1 MSFYLPFKRI
11 SLVKNRVLYLAM
23 LFISPACLA
32 LSAGEHNKD
41 TRLTHVISDYRMSL
55 AALPLDYS
63 LLEKIQLPGVMLQ
76 RYNLNSQAWS
86 PQGVVS
92 PERWQNT
99 VDIYIPD
106 SARENNALVVINNGS
121 NNDGSGSP
129 VAPTNFSEEELTRIA
144 VATRT
149 VVISVSNVPNQ
160 VLSYQGVTPPLAEDD
175 SVAYSWRL
183 FIGDAQKYQ
192 NASLHIPMA
201 ASVSQAFRL
210 AKKELAQ
217 HNITKFIVAG
227 ASKRGWAAW
236 LTALS
241 DPDVDAVVP
250 FVMDMLDTKKS
261 LEHMYQSYGKN
272 WPVAFY
278 PYYKQGVDQQIG
290 TGEFESLMTLEDPLA
305 YLNTDMGDRL
315 KIDKYII
322 NASGDDF
329 YVPDNSHFYYDQ
341 LPGSK
346 SLRVV
351 PDSSH
356 NGILSVAE
364 QSLITFVNRF
374 QEKQKLPEI
383 TEKVQNTGDGKKEL
397 AVSFSEKPS
406 TVLQWTARNP
416 VARDFR
422 YACDVRY
429 NPVPVSL
436 SGGGDALSIPLT
448 TPDSGWQATYIEA
461 TFSDGYVATTQVYI
475 TPDEK
480 YPETAPPSAGAAC
493 QTLPGRGLTPTPAKQ

>member
-1 MSFYLPFKRI
+1 MKIRA
-11 SLVKNRVLYLAM
+11 LYMAM
-23 LFISPACLA
+23 LFISPTCLA
-32 LSAGEHNKD
+32 LSSPGEKYKTTD
-41 TRLTHVISDYRMSL
+41 LTHVISDYRISL

-63 LLEKIQLPGVMLQ
+63 LLEKKQLPGVMLQ
-76 RYNLNSQAWS
+76 RYNLNSQEWS

-92 PERWQNT
+92 PERWQNG

-121 NNDGSGSP
+121 NNNGSGSP

-160 VLSYQGVTPPLAEDD
+160 VLIYQGVTTPLAEDD
-175 SVAYSWRL
+175 SVAYSWKL
-183 FIGDAQKYQ
+183 FIDDTEKYQ

-210 AKKELAQ
+210 AKKELTQ
-217 HNITKFIVAG
+217 QNITKFIIAG

-250 FVMDMLDTKKS
+250 FVMDLLDTKKS
-261 LEHMYQSYGKN
+261 LEHMYRSYGKN

-290 TGEFESLMTLEDPLA
+290 TDEFASLMTLEDPLA
-305 YLNTDMGDRL
+305 YLNTDMGNRL

-329 YVPDNSHFYYDQ
+329 YVPDNSHFYYGR

-351 PDSSH
+351 PNSSH

-364 QSLITFVNRF
+364 PSLITFVNRF
-374 QEKQKLPEI
+374 QEKKKLPEI
-383 TEKVQNTGDGKKEL
+383 TEKVQNSGDGRKEL
-397 AVSFSEKPS
+397 AVSFSEKPTS
-406 TVLQWTARNP
+406 VLQWTARNP

-422 YACDVRY
+422 YACNVKY
-429 NPVPVSL
+429 SSAPVSPTD
-436 SGGGDALSIPLT
+436 GGDKLNVPLI
-448 TPDSGWQATYIEA
+448 TPNSGWQATYIEA

-493 QTLPGRGLTPTPAKQ
+493 QTLPGRGLNPSPVKQ

>member
-1 MSFYLPFKRI
+1 MKIRT
-11 SLVKNRVLYLAM
+11 LYMAM
-23 LFISPACLA
+23 LFISPAGLA
-32 LSAGEHNKD
+32 LSAGENNKNID
-41 TRLTHVISDYRMSL
+41 LTHVISDYRISL
-55 AALPLDYS
+55 TSLPLDYS
-63 LLEKIQLPGVMLQ
+63 LLEKKQRPGVMLQ
-76 RYNLNSQAWS
+76 RFNLNSQTWS

-92 PERWQNT
+92 PERWQNG

-106 SARENNALVVINNGS
+106 SAREKNALVVINNGS
-121 NNDGSGSP
+121 NNNGSGTP
-129 VAPTNFSEEELTRIA
+129 VAPTNFNEEELSRIA
-144 VATRT
+144 IATRT

-160 VLSYQGVTPPLAEDD
+160 VLSYQGVTTPLGEDN
-175 SVAYSWRL
+175 SVAYSWKL
-183 FIGDAQKYQ
+183 FIGDTHKYQ
-192 NASLHIPMA
+192 DASLHIPMA

-210 AKKELAQ
+210 AKKELTQ
-217 HNITKFIVAG
+217 QNINKFIVTG
-227 ASKRGWAAW
+227 AYKRGWAAW

-241 DPDVDAVVP
+241 DPDVGAVVP
-250 FVMDMLDTKKS
+250 FAMDLLNTQKS

-278 PYYKQGVDQQIG
+278 PYYNQGIDQQVG
-290 TGEFESLMTLEDPLA
+290 TDKFARLMRLEDPLT

-329 YVPDNSHFYYDQ
+329 YVPDNSHFYYGL

-351 PDSSH
+351 PNSTH

-383 TEKVQNTGDGKKEL
+383 TENVQSRGDGKKEL
-397 AVSFSEKPS
+397 VVNFSEKP
-406 TVLQWTARNP
+406 VAILQWTARNP
-416 VARDFR
+416 AARDFR
-422 YACDVRY
+422 YACDIKY
-429 NPVPVSL
+429 NSVPVSL
-436 SGGGDALSIPLT
+436 ATGDNTLSISLT

-461 TFSDGYVATTQVYI
+461 TFTDGYVATTQVYI

-480 YPETAPPSAGAAC
+480 YPETAPPSIDASC
-493 QTLPGRGLTPTPAKQ
+493 QTLPGRGLSPTPVKQ

>member
-1 MSFYLPFKRI
+1 MKIRT
-11 SLVKNRVLYLAM
+11 LYMAM
-23 LFISPACLA
+23 LFISPAGLA
-32 LSAGEHNKD
+32 LSAGENNKNID
-41 TRLTHVISDYRMSL
+41 LTHVISDYRISL
-55 AALPLDYS
+55 TSLPLDYS
-63 LLEKIQLPGVMLQ
+63 LLEKKQRPGVMLQ
-76 RYNLNSQAWS
+76 RFNLNSQTWS

-92 PERWQNT
+92 PEHWQNG

-106 SARENNALVVINNGS
+106 SAREKNALVVINNGS
-121 NNDGSGSP
+121 NNNGSGTP
-129 VAPTNFSEEELTRIA
+129 VAPTNFNEEELSRIA
-144 VATRT
+144 IATRT

-160 VLSYQGVTPPLAEDD
+160 VLSYQGVTTPLGEDN
-175 SVAYSWRL
+175 SVAYSWKL
-183 FIGDAQKYQ
+183 FIGDTHKYQ
-192 NASLHIPMA
+192 DASLHIPMA

-210 AKKELAQ
+210 AKKELTQ
-217 HNITKFIVAG
+217 QNINKFIVTG

-241 DPDVDAVVP
+241 DPDVGAVVP
-250 FVMDMLDTKKS
+250 FAMDLLNTQKS

-278 PYYKQGVDQQIG
+278 PYYNQGIDQQIG
-290 TGEFESLMTLEDPLA
+290 TDKFARLMRLEDPLT

-329 YVPDNSHFYYDQ
+329 YVPDNSHFYYGL

-351 PDSSH
+351 PNSTH

-383 TEKVQNTGDGKKEL
+383 TENVQSRGDGKKEL
-397 AVSFSEKPS
+397 VVNFSEKP
-406 TVLQWTARNP
+406 VAILQWTARNP
-416 VARDFR
+416 AARDFR
-422 YACDVRY
+422 YACDIKY
-429 NPVPVSL
+429 NSVPVSL
-436 SGGGDALSIPLT
+436 ATGDNTLSISLT

-461 TFSDGYVATTQVYI
+461 TFTDGYVATTQVYI

-480 YPETAPPSAGAAC
+480 YPETAPPSIDASC
-493 QTLPGRGLTPTPAKQ
+493 QTLPGRGLSPTPVKQ

>member
-1 MSFYLPFKRI
+1 MKIRT
-11 SLVKNRVLYLAM
+11 LYMAM
-23 LFISPACLA
+23 LFISPAGLA
-32 LSAGEHNKD
+32 LSAGENNKNID
-41 TRLTHVISDYRMSL
+41 LTHVISDYRISL
-55 AALPLDYS
+55 TSLPLDYS
-63 LLEKIQLPGVMLQ
+63 LLEKKQRPGVMLQ
-76 RYNLNSQAWS
+76 RFNLNSQTWS

-92 PERWQNT
+92 PERWQNG

-106 SARENNALVVINNGS
+106 SAREKNALVVINNGS
-121 NNDGSGSP
+121 NNNGSGTP
-129 VAPTNFSEEELTRIA
+129 VAPTNFNEEELSRIA
-144 VATRT
+144 IATRT

-160 VLSYQGVTPPLAEDD
+160 VLSYQGVTTPLGEDN
-175 SVAYSWRL
+175 SVAYSWKL
-183 FIGDAQKYQ
+183 FIGDTHKYQ
-192 NASLHIPMA
+192 DASLHIPMA

-210 AKKELAQ
+210 AKKELTQ
-217 HNITKFIVAG
+217 QNINKFIVTG

-241 DPDVDAVVP
+241 DLDVGAVVP
-250 FVMDMLDTKKS
+250 FAMDLLNTQKS

-278 PYYKQGVDQQIG
+278 PYYNQGIDQQVG
-290 TGEFESLMTLEDPLA
+290 TDKFARLMRLEDPLT

-329 YVPDNSHFYYDQ
+329 YVPDNSHFYYGL

-351 PDSSH
+351 PNSTH

-383 TEKVQNTGDGKKEL
+383 TENVQSRGDGKKEL
-397 AVSFSEKPS
+397 VVNFSEKP
-406 TVLQWTARNP
+406 VAILQWTARNP
-416 VARDFR
+416 AARDFR
-422 YACDVRY
+422 YACDIKY
-429 NPVPVSL
+429 NSVPVSL
-436 SGGGDALSIPLT
+436 ATGDNTLSISLT

-461 TFSDGYVATTQVYI
+461 TFTDGYVATTQVYI

-480 YPETAPPSAGAAC
+480 YPETAPPSIDASC
-493 QTLPGRGLTPTPAKQ
+493 QTLPGRGLSPTPVKQ

>member
-1 MSFYLPFKRI
+1 MKIRT
-11 SLVKNRVLYLAM
+11 LYMAM
-23 LFISPACLA
+23 LLISPAGLA
-32 LSAGEHNKD
+32 LSAGENNKNID
-41 TRLTHVISDYRMSL
+41 LTHVISDYRISL
-55 AALPLDYS
+55 TSLPLDYS
-63 LLEKIQLPGVMLQ
+63 LLEKKQRPGVMLQ
-76 RYNLNSQAWS
+76 RFNLNSQTWS

-92 PERWQNT
+92 PERWQNG

-106 SARENNALVVINNGS
+106 SAREKNALVVINNGS
-121 NNDGSGSP
+121 NNNGSGTP
-129 VAPTNFSEEELTRIA
+129 VAPTNFNEEELSRIA
-144 VATRT
+144 IATRT

-160 VLSYQGVTPPLAEDD
+160 VLSYQGVTTPLGEDN
-175 SVAYSWRL
+175 SVAYSWKL
-183 FIGDAQKYQ
+183 FIGDTHKYQ
-192 NASLHIPMA
+192 DASLHIPMA

-210 AKKELAQ
+210 AKKELTQ
-217 HNITKFIVAG
+217 QNINKFIVTG

-241 DPDVDAVVP
+241 DPDVGAVVP
-250 FVMDMLDTKKS
+250 FAMDLLNTQKS

-278 PYYKQGVDQQIG
+278 PYYNQGIDQQVG
-290 TGEFESLMTLEDPLA
+290 TDKFARLMRLEDPLT

-329 YVPDNSHFYYDQ
+329 YVPDNSHFYYGL

-351 PDSSH
+351 PNSTH

-383 TEKVQNTGDGKKEL
+383 TENVQSRGDGKKEL
-397 AVSFSEKPS
+397 VVNFSEKP
-406 TVLQWTARNP
+406 VAILQWTARNP
-416 VARDFR
+416 AARDFR
-422 YACDVRY
+422 YACDIKY
-429 NPVPVSL
+429 NSVPVSL
-436 SGGGDALSIPLT
+436 ATGDNTLSISLT

-461 TFSDGYVATTQVYI
+461 TFTDGYVATTQVYI

-480 YPETAPPSAGAAC
+480 YPETAPPSIDASC
-493 QTLPGRGLTPTPAKQ
+493 QTLPGRGLSPTPVKQ

>member
-1 MSFYLPFKRI
+1 MKIRT
-11 SLVKNRVLYLAM
+11 LYMAM
-23 LFISPACLA
+23 LFISPAGLA
-32 LSAGEHNKD
+32 LSAGENNKNID
-41 TRLTHVISDYRMSL
+41 LTHVISDYRISL
-55 AALPLDYS
+55 TSLPLDYS
-63 LLEKIQLPGVMLQ
+63 LLEKKQRPGVMLQ
-76 RYNLNSQAWS
+76 RFNLNSQTWS

-92 PERWQNT
+92 PERWQNG

-106 SARENNALVVINNGS
+106 SAREKNALVVINNGS
-121 NNDGSGSP
+121 NNNGSGTP
-129 VAPTNFSEEELTRIA
+129 VAPTNFNEEELSRIA
-144 VATRT
+144 IATRT

-160 VLSYQGVTPPLAEDD
+160 VLSYQGVTTPLGEDN
-175 SVAYSWRL
+175 SVAYSWKL
-183 FIGDAQKYQ
+183 FIGDTHKYQ
-192 NASLHIPMA
+192 DASLHIPMA

-210 AKKELAQ
+210 AKKELTQ
-217 HNITKFIVAG
+217 QNINKFIVTG

-241 DPDVDAVVP
+241 DPDVGAVVP
-250 FVMDMLDTKKS
+250 FAMDLLNTQKS

-278 PYYKQGVDQQIG
+278 PYYNQGIDQQVG
-290 TGEFESLMTLEDPLA
+290 TDKFARLMRLEDPLT

-329 YVPDNSHFYYDQ
+329 YVPDNSHFYYGL

-351 PDSSH
+351 PNSTH

-383 TEKVQNTGDGKKEL
+383 TENVQSRGDGKKEL
-397 AVSFSEKPS
+397 VVNFSEKP
-406 TVLQWTARNP
+406 VAILQWTARNP
-416 VARDFR
+416 AARDFR
-422 YACDVRY
+422 YACDIKY
-429 NPVPVSL
+429 NSVPVSL
-436 SGGGDALSIPLT
+436 ATGDNTHSISLT

-461 TFSDGYVATTQVYI
+461 TFTDGYVATTQVYI

-480 YPETAPPSAGAAC
+480 YPETAPPSIDASC
-493 QTLPGRGLTPTPAKQ
+493 QTLPGRGLSPTPVKQ

>member
-1 MSFYLPFKRI
+1 MKIRT
-11 SLVKNRVLYLAM
+11 LYMAM
-23 LFISPACLA
+23 LFISPAGLA
-32 LSAGEHNKD
+32 LSAGENNKNID
-41 TRLTHVISDYRMSL
+41 LTHVISDYRISL
-55 AALPLDYS
+55 TSLPLDYS
-63 LLEKIQLPGVMLQ
+63 LLEKKQRPGVMLQ
-76 RYNLNSQAWS
+76 RFNLNSQTWS

-92 PERWQNT
+92 PERWQNG

-106 SARENNALVVINNGS
+106 SAREKNALVVINNGS
-121 NNDGSGSP
+121 NNNGSGTP
-129 VAPTNFSEEELTRIA
+129 VAPTNFNEEELSRIA
-144 VATRT
+144 IATRT

-160 VLSYQGVTPPLAEDD
+160 VLSYQGVTTPLGEDN
-175 SVAYSWRL
+175 SVAYSWKL
-183 FIGDAQKYQ
+183 FIGDTHKYQ
-192 NASLHIPMA
+192 DASLHIPMA

-210 AKKELAQ
+210 AKKELTQ
-217 HNITKFIVAG
+217 QNINKFIVTG

-241 DPDVDAVVP
+241 DPDVGAVVP
-250 FVMDMLDTKKS
+250 FAMDLLNTQKS

-278 PYYKQGVDQQIG
+278 PYYNQGIDQQVG
-290 TGEFESLMTLEDPLA
+290 TDKFARLMRLEDPLT

-329 YVPDNSHFYYDQ
+329 YVPDNSHFYYGL

-351 PDSSH
+351 PNSTH

-383 TEKVQNTGDGKKEL
+383 TENVQSRGDGKKEL
-397 AVSFSEKPS
+397 VVNFS
-406 TVLQWTARNP
+406 
-416 VARDFR
+416 
-422 YACDVRY
+422 
-429 NPVPVSL
+429 
-436 SGGGDALSIPLT
+436 
-448 TPDSGWQATYIEA
+448 
-461 TFSDGYVATTQVYI
+461 
-475 TPDEK
+475 
-480 YPETAPPSAGAAC
+480 
-493 QTLPGRGLTPTPAKQ
+493 

>member
-1 MSFYLPFKRI
+1 MKIRT
-11 SLVKNRVLYLAM
+11 LYMAM
-23 LFISPACLA
+23 LFISPAGLA
-32 LSAGEHNKD
+32 LSAGENNKNID
-41 TRLTHVISDYRMSL
+41 LTHVISDYRISL
-55 AALPLDYS
+55 TSLPLDYS
-63 LLEKIQLPGVMLQ
+63 LLEKKQRPGVMLQ
-76 RYNLNSQAWS
+76 RFNLNSQTWS

-92 PERWQNT
+92 PERWQNG

-106 SARENNALVVINNGS
+106 SAREQNALVVINNGS
-121 NNDGSGSP
+121 NNNGSGTP
-129 VAPTNFSEEELTRIA
+129 VAPTNFNEEELSRIA
-144 VATRT
+144 IATRT

-160 VLSYQGVTPPLAEDD
+160 VLSYQGVTTPLGEDN
-175 SVAYSWRL
+175 SVAYSWKL
-183 FIGDAQKYQ
+183 FIGDTHKYQ
-192 NASLHIPMA
+192 DASLHIPMA

-210 AKKELAQ
+210 AKKELTQ
-217 HNITKFIVAG
+217 QNINKFIVTG

-241 DPDVDAVVP
+241 DPDVGAVVP
-250 FVMDMLDTKKS
+250 FAMDLLNTQKS

-278 PYYKQGVDQQIG
+278 PYYNQGIDQQIG
-290 TGEFESLMTLEDPLA
+290 TDKFARLMRLEDPLT

-329 YVPDNSHFYYDQ
+329 YVPDNSHFYYGL

-351 PDSSH
+351 PNSTH

-383 TEKVQNTGDGKKEL
+383 TENVQSRGDGKKEL
-397 AVSFSEKPS
+397 VVNFSEKP
-406 TVLQWTARNP
+406 VAILQWTARNP
-416 VARDFR
+416 AARDFR
-422 YACDVRY
+422 YACDIKY
-429 NPVPVSL
+429 NSVPVSL
-436 SGGGDALSIPLT
+436 ATGDNTLSISLT

-461 TFSDGYVATTQVYI
+461 TFTDGYVATTQVYI

-480 YPETAPPSAGAAC
+480 YPETAPPSIDASC
-493 QTLPGRGLTPTPAKQ
+493 QTLPGRGLSPTPVKQ

>member
-1 MSFYLPFKRI
+1 MKIRT
-11 SLVKNRVLYLAM
+11 LYMAM
-23 LFISPACLA
+23 LFISPAGLA
-32 LSAGEHNKD
+32 LSAGENNKNID
-41 TRLTHVISDYRMSL
+41 LTHVISDYRISL
-55 AALPLDYS
+55 TSLPLDYS
-63 LLEKIQLPGVMLQ
+63 LLEKKQRPGVMLQ
-76 RYNLNSQAWS
+76 RFNLNSQTWS

-92 PERWQNT
+92 PERWQNG

-106 SARENNALVVINNGS
+106 SAREKNALVVINNGS
-121 NNDGSGSP
+121 NNNGSGTP
-129 VAPTNFSEEELTRIA
+129 VAPTNFNEEELSRIA
-144 VATRT
+144 IATRT

-160 VLSYQGVTPPLAEDD
+160 VLSYQGVTTPLGEDN
-175 SVAYSWRL
+175 SVAYSWKL
-183 FIGDAQKYQ
+183 FIGDTHKYQ
-192 NASLHIPMA
+192 DASLHIPMA

-210 AKKELAQ
+210 AKKELTQ
-217 HNITKFIVAG
+217 QNINKFIVTG

-241 DPDVDAVVP
+241 DPDVGAVVP
-250 FVMDMLDTKKS
+250 FAMDLLNTQKS

-278 PYYKQGVDQQIG
+278 PYYNQGIDQQVG
-290 TGEFESLMTLEDPLA
+290 TDKFARLMRLEDPLT

-329 YVPDNSHFYYDQ
+329 YVPDNSHFYYGL
-341 LPGSK
+341 LPDSK

-351 PDSSH
+351 PNSTH

-383 TEKVQNTGDGKKEL
+383 TENVQSRGDGKKEL
-397 AVSFSEKPS
+397 VVNFSEKP
-406 TVLQWTARNP
+406 VAILQWTARNP
-416 VARDFR
+416 AARDFR
-422 YACDVRY
+422 YACDIKY
-429 NPVPVSL
+429 NSVPVSL
-436 SGGGDALSIPLT
+436 ATGDNTLSISLT

-461 TFSDGYVATTQVYI
+461 TFTDGYVATTQVYI

-480 YPETAPPSAGAAC
+480 YPETAPPSIDASC
-493 QTLPGRGLTPTPAKQ
+493 QTLPGRGLSPTPVKQ

>member
-1 MSFYLPFKRI
+1 MKIRT
-11 SLVKNRVLYLAM
+11 LYMAM
-23 LFISPACLA
+23 VFISPAGLA
-32 LSAGEHNKD
+32 LSAGENNKNID
-41 TRLTHVISDYRMSL
+41 LTHVISDYRISL
-55 AALPLDYS
+55 TSLPLDYS
-63 LLEKIQLPGVMLQ
+63 LLEKKQRPGVMLQ
-76 RYNLNSQAWS
+76 RFNLNSQTWS

-92 PERWQNT
+92 PERWQNG

-106 SARENNALVVINNGS
+106 SAREKNALVVINNGS
-121 NNDGSGSP
+121 NNNGSGTP
-129 VAPTNFSEEELTRIA
+129 VAPTNFNEEELSRIA
-144 VATRT
+144 IATRT

-160 VLSYQGVTPPLAEDD
+160 VLSYQGVTTPLGEDN
-175 SVAYSWRL
+175 SVAYSWKL
-183 FIGDAQKYQ
+183 FIGDTHKYQ
-192 NASLHIPMA
+192 DASLHIPMA

-210 AKKELAQ
+210 AKKELTQ
-217 HNITKFIVAG
+217 QNINKFIVTG

-241 DPDVDAVVP
+241 DPDVGAVVP
-250 FVMDMLDTKKS
+250 FAMDLLNTQKS

-278 PYYKQGVDQQIG
+278 PYYNQGIDQQVG
-290 TGEFESLMTLEDPLA
+290 TDKFARLMRLEDPLT

-329 YVPDNSHFYYDQ
+329 YVPDNSHFYYGL

-351 PDSSH
+351 PNSTH

-383 TEKVQNTGDGKKEL
+383 TENVQSRGDGKKEL
-397 AVSFSEKPS
+397 VVNFSEKP
-406 TVLQWTARNP
+406 VAILQWTARNP
-416 VARDFR
+416 AARDFR
-422 YACDVRY
+422 YACDIKY
-429 NPVPVSL
+429 NSVPVSL
-436 SGGGDALSIPLT
+436 ATGDNTLSISLT

-461 TFSDGYVATTQVYI
+461 TFTDGYVATTQVYI

-480 YPETAPPSAGAAC
+480 YPETAPPSIDASC
-493 QTLPGRGLTPTPAKQ
+493 QTLPGRGLSPTPVKQ

>member
-1 MSFYLPFKRI
+1 MKIRT
-11 SLVKNRVLYLAM
+11 LYMAM
-23 LFISPACLA
+23 LFISPAGLA
-32 LSAGEHNKD
+32 LSAGENNKNID
-41 TRLTHVISDYRMSL
+41 LTHVISDYRISL
-55 AALPLDYS
+55 TSLPLDYS
-63 LLEKIQLPGVMLQ
+63 LLEKKQRPGVMLQ
-76 RYNLNSQAWS
+76 RFNLNSQTWS

-92 PERWQNT
+92 PERWQNG

-106 SARENNALVVINNGS
+106 SAREKNALVVINNGS
-121 NNDGSGSP
+121 NNNGSGTP
-129 VAPTNFSEEELTRIA
+129 VASTNFNEEELSRIA
-144 VATRT
+144 IATRT

-160 VLSYQGVTPPLAEDD
+160 VLSYQGVTTPLGEDN
-175 SVAYSWRL
+175 SVAYSWKL
-183 FIGDAQKYQ
+183 FIGDTHKYQ
-192 NASLHIPMA
+192 DASLHIPMA

-210 AKKELAQ
+210 AKKELTQ
-217 HNITKFIVAG
+217 QNINKFIVTG

-241 DPDVDAVVP
+241 DPDVGAVVP
-250 FVMDMLDTKKS
+250 FAMDLLNTQKS

-278 PYYKQGVDQQIG
+278 PYYNQGIDQQVG
-290 TGEFESLMTLEDPLA
+290 TDKFARLMRLEDPLT

-329 YVPDNSHFYYDQ
+329 YVPDNSHFYYGL

-351 PDSSH
+351 PNSTH

-383 TEKVQNTGDGKKEL
+383 TENVQSRGDGKKEL
-397 AVSFSEKPS
+397 VVNFSEKP
-406 TVLQWTARNP
+406 VAILQWTARNP
-416 VARDFR
+416 AARDFR
-422 YACDVRY
+422 YACDIKY
-429 NPVPVSL
+429 NSVPVSL
-436 SGGGDALSIPLT
+436 ATGDNTLSISLT

-461 TFSDGYVATTQVYI
+461 TFTDGYVATTQVYI

-480 YPETAPPSAGAAC
+480 YPETAPPSIDASC
-493 QTLPGRGLTPTPAKQ
+493 QTLPGRGLSPTPVKQ

>member
-1 MSFYLPFKRI
+1 MKIRT
-11 SLVKNRVLYLAM
+11 LYMAM
-23 LFISPACLA
+23 LFISPAGLA
-32 LSAGEHNKD
+32 LSAGENNKNID
-41 TRLTHVISDYRMSL
+41 LTHVISDYRISL
-55 AALPLDYS
+55 TSLPLDYS
-63 LLEKIQLPGVMLQ
+63 LLEKKQRPGVMLQ
-76 RYNLNSQAWS
+76 RFNLNSQTWS

-92 PERWQNT
+92 PERWQNG

-106 SARENNALVVINNGS
+106 SAREKNALVVINNGS
-121 NNDGSGSP
+121 NNNGSGTP
-129 VAPTNFSEEELTRIA
+129 VAPTNFNEEELSRIA
-144 VATRT
+144 IATRT

-160 VLSYQGVTPPLAEDD
+160 VLSYQGVTTPLGEDN
-175 SVAYSWRL
+175 SVAYSWKL
-183 FIGDAQKYQ
+183 FIGDTHKYQ
-192 NASLHIPMA
+192 DASLHIPMA

-210 AKKELAQ
+210 AKKELTQ
-217 HNITKFIVAG
+217 QNINKFIVTG

-241 DPDVDAVVP
+241 DPDVGAVVP
-250 FVMDMLDTKKS
+250 FAMDLLNTQKS

-278 PYYKQGVDQQIG
+278 PYYNQGINQQIG
-290 TGEFESLMTLEDPLA
+290 TDKFARLMRLEDPLT

-329 YVPDNSHFYYDQ
+329 YVPDNSHFYYGL

-351 PDSSH
+351 PNSTH

-383 TEKVQNTGDGKKEL
+383 TENVQSRGEL
-397 AVSFSEKPS
+397 VVNFSEKP
-406 TVLQWTARNP
+406 VAILQWTARNP
-416 VARDFR
+416 AARDFR
-422 YACDVRY
+422 YACDIKY
-429 NPVPVSL
+429 NSVPVSL
-436 SGGGDALSIPLT
+436 ATGDNTLSISLT

-461 TFSDGYVATTQVYI
+461 TFTDGYVATTQVYI

-480 YPETAPPSAGAAC
+480 YPETAPPSIDASC
-493 QTLPGRGLTPTPAKQ
+493 QTLPGRGLSPTPVKQ

>member
-1 MSFYLPFKRI
+1 MKIRT
-11 SLVKNRVLYLAM
+11 LYMAM
-23 LFISPACLA
+23 LFISPAGLA
-32 LSAGEHNKD
+32 LSAGENNKNID
-41 TRLTHVISDYRMSL
+41 LTHVISDYRISL
-55 AALPLDYS
+55 TSLPLDYS
-63 LLEKIQLPGVMLQ
+63 LLEKKQRPGVMLQ
-76 RYNLNSQAWS
+76 RFNLNSQTWS

-92 PERWQNT
+92 PERWQNG

-106 SARENNALVVINNGS
+106 SAREKNALVVINNGS
-121 NNDGSGSP
+121 NNNGSGTP
-129 VAPTNFSEEELTRIA
+129 VAPTNFNEEELSRIA
-144 VATRT
+144 IATRT

-160 VLSYQGVTPPLAEDD
+160 VLSYQGVTTPLGEDN
-175 SVAYSWRL
+175 SVAYSWKL
-183 FIGDAQKYQ
+183 FIGDTHKYQ
-192 NASLHIPMA
+192 DASLHIPMA

-210 AKKELAQ
+210 AKKELTQ
-217 HNITKFIVAG
+217 QNINKFIVTG

-241 DPDVDAVVP
+241 DPDVGAVVP
-250 FVMDMLDTKKS
+250 FAMDLLNTQKS

-278 PYYKQGVDQQIG
+278 PYYNQGIDQQVG
-290 TGEFESLMTLEDPLA
+290 TDKFARLMRLEDPLT

-329 YVPDNSHFYYDQ
+329 YVPDNSHFYYGL

-351 PDSSH
+351 PNSTH

-383 TEKVQNTGDGKKEL
+383 TENVQSRGDGKKEL
-397 AVSFSEKPS
+397 VVNFSEKP
-406 TVLQWTARNP
+406 VAILQWTARNP
-416 VARDFR
+416 AARDFR
-422 YACDVRY
+422 YACDIKY
-429 NPVPVSL
+429 NSVPVSL
-436 SGGGDALSIPLT
+436 ATGDNTLSISLT

-461 TFSDGYVATTQVYI
+461 TFTDGYVATTQVYI

-480 YPETAPPSAGAAC
+480 YPETAPPSIDASC
-493 QTLPGRGLTPTPAKQ
+493 QTLPGRGLSPHKR

>member
-1 MSFYLPFKRI
+1 MKIRT
-11 SLVKNRVLYLAM
+11 LYMAM
-23 LFISPACLA
+23 LFISPAGLA
-32 LSAGEHNKD
+32 LSAGENNKNID
-41 TRLTHVISDYRMSL
+41 LTHVISDYRISL
-55 AALPLDYS
+55 TSLPLDYS
-63 LLEKIQLPGVMLQ
+63 LLEKKQRPGVMLQ
-76 RYNLNSQAWS
+76 RFNLNSQTWS

-92 PERWQNT
+92 PERWQNG

-106 SARENNALVVINNGS
+106 SAREKNALVVINNGS
-121 NNDGSGSP
+121 NNNGSGTP
-129 VAPTNFSEEELTRIA
+129 VAPTNFNEEELSRIA
-144 VATRT
+144 IATRT

-160 VLSYQGVTPPLAEDD
+160 VLSYQGVTTPLGEDN
-175 SVAYSWRL
+175 SVAYSWKL
-183 FIGDAQKYQ
+183 FIGDTHKYQ
-192 NASLHIPMA
+192 DASLHIPMA

-210 AKKELAQ
+210 AKKELTQ
-217 HNITKFIVAG
+217 QNINKFIVTG

-241 DPDVDAVVP
+241 DPDVGAVVP
-250 FVMDMLDTKKS
+250 FAMDLLNTQKS

-278 PYYKQGVDQQIG
+278 PYYNQGIDQQIG
-290 TGEFESLMTLEDPLA
+290 TDKFARLMRLEDPLT

-329 YVPDNSHFYYDQ
+329 YVPDNSHFYYDL

-351 PDSSH
+351 PNSTH

-383 TEKVQNTGDGKKEL
+383 TENVQSRGDGKKEL
-397 AVSFSEKPS
+397 VVNFSEKP
-406 TVLQWTARNP
+406 VAILQWTARNP
-416 VARDFR
+416 AARDFR
-422 YACDVRY
+422 YACDIKY
-429 NPVPVSL
+429 NSVPVSL
-436 SGGGDALSIPLT
+436 TTGDNTLSISLT

-461 TFSDGYVATTQVYI
+461 TFTDGYVATTQVYI

-480 YPETAPPSAGAAC
+480 YPETAPPSIDASC
-493 QTLPGRGLTPTPAKQ
+493 QTLPGRGLSPTPVKQ

>member
-1 MSFYLPFKRI
+1 MKIRT
-11 SLVKNRVLYLAM
+11 LYMAM
-23 LFISPACLA
+23 LFISPAGLA
-32 LSAGEHNKD
+32 LSAGENNKNID
-41 TRLTHVISDYRMSL
+41 LTHVISDYRISL
-55 AALPLDYS
+55 TSLPLDYS
-63 LLEKIQLPGVMLQ
+63 LLEKKQRPGVMLQ
-76 RYNLNSQAWS
+76 RFNLNSQTWS

-92 PERWQNT
+92 PERWQNG

-106 SARENNALVVINNGS
+106 SAREKNALVVINNGS
-121 NNDGSGSP
+121 NNNGSGTP
-129 VAPTNFSEEELTRIA
+129 VAPTNFNEEELSRIA
-144 VATRT
+144 IATRT

-160 VLSYQGVTPPLAEDD
+160 VLSYQGVTTPLGEDN
-175 SVAYSWRL
+175 SVAYSWKL
-183 FIGDAQKYQ
+183 FIGDTHKYQ
-192 NASLHIPMA
+192 DASLHIPMA

-210 AKKELAQ
+210 AKKELTQ
-217 HNITKFIVAG
+217 QNINKFIVTG
-227 ASKRGWAAW
+227 TSKRGWAAW

-241 DPDVDAVVP
+241 DQDVGAVVP
-250 FVMDMLDTKKS
+250 FAMDLLNTQKS

-278 PYYKQGVDQQIG
+278 PYYNQGIDQQIG
-290 TGEFESLMTLEDPLA
+290 TDKFARLMRLEDPLT

-329 YVPDNSHFYYDQ
+329 YVPDNSHFYYGL

-351 PDSSH
+351 PNSTH

-383 TEKVQNTGDGKKEL
+383 TENVQSRGDGKKEL
-397 AVSFSEKPS
+397 VVNFSEKP
-406 TVLQWTARNP
+406 VAILQWTARNP
-416 VARDFR
+416 AARDFR
-422 YACDVRY
+422 YACDIKY
-429 NPVPVSL
+429 NSVPVSL
-436 SGGGDALSIPLT
+436 ATGDNTLSISLT

-461 TFSDGYVATTQVYI
+461 TFTDGYVATTQVYI

-480 YPETAPPSAGAAC
+480 YPETAPPSIDASC
-493 QTLPGRGLTPTPAKQ
+493 QTLPGRGLSPTPVKQ

>member
-1 MSFYLPFKRI
+1 MKIRT
-11 SLVKNRVLYLAM
+11 LYMAM
-23 LFISPACLA
+23 LFISPAGLA
-32 LSAGEHNKD
+32 LSAGENNKNID
-41 TRLTHVISDYRMSL
+41 LTHVISDYRISL
-55 AALPLDYS
+55 TSLPLDYS
-63 LLEKIQLPGVMLQ
+63 LLEKKQRPGVMLQ
-76 RYNLNSQAWS
+76 RFNLNSQTWS

-92 PERWQNT
+92 PERWQNG

-106 SARENNALVVINNGS
+106 SAREKNALVVINNGS
-121 NNDGSGSP
+121 NNNGSGTP
-129 VAPTNFSEEELTRIA
+129 VAPTNFNEEELSRIA
-144 VATRT
+144 IATRT

-160 VLSYQGVTPPLAEDD
+160 VLSYQGVTTPLGEDN
-175 SVAYSWRL
+175 SVAYSWKL
-183 FIGDAQKYQ
+183 FIGDTHKYQ
-192 NASLHIPMA
+192 DASLHIPMA

-210 AKKELAQ
+210 AKKELTQ
-217 HNITKFIVAG
+217 QNINKFIVTG

-241 DPDVDAVVP
+241 DPDVGAVVP
-250 FVMDMLDTKKS
+250 FAMDLLNTQKS

-278 PYYKQGVDQQIG
+278 PYYNQGIDQQVG
-290 TGEFESLMTLEDPLA
+290 TDKFARLMRLEDPLT

-329 YVPDNSHFYYDQ
+329 YVPDNSHFYYGL

-351 PDSSH
+351 PNSTH

-383 TEKVQNTGDGKKEL
+383 TENVQSRGDGKKEL
-397 AVSFSEKPS
+397 VVNFSEKP
-406 TVLQWTARNP
+406 
-416 VARDFR
+416 
-422 YACDVRY
+422 
-429 NPVPVSL
+429 
-436 SGGGDALSIPLT
+436 
-448 TPDSGWQATYIEA
+448 
-461 TFSDGYVATTQVYI
+461 
-475 TPDEK
+475 
-480 YPETAPPSAGAAC
+480 
-493 QTLPGRGLTPTPAKQ
+493 

>member
-1 MSFYLPFKRI
+1 MKIRT
-11 SLVKNRVLYLAM
+11 LYMAM
-23 LFISPACLA
+23 LFISPAGLA
-32 LSAGEHNKD
+32 LSAGENNKNID
-41 TRLTHVISDYRMSL
+41 LTHVISDYRISL
-55 AALPLDYS
+55 TSLPLDYS
-63 LLEKIQLPGVMLQ
+63 LLEKKQRPGVMLQ
-76 RYNLNSQAWS
+76 RFNLNSQTWS

-92 PERWQNT
+92 PERWQNG

-106 SARENNALVVINNGS
+106 SAREKNALVVINNGS
-121 NNDGSGSP
+121 NNNGSGTP
-129 VAPTNFSEEELTRIA
+129 VAPTNFNEEELSRIA
-144 VATRT
+144 IATRT

-160 VLSYQGVTPPLAEDD
+160 VLSYQGVTTPLGEDN
-175 SVAYSWRL
+175 SVAYSWKL
-183 FIGDAQKYQ
+183 FIGDTHKYQ
-192 NASLHIPMA
+192 DASLHIPMA

-210 AKKELAQ
+210 AKKELTQ
-217 HNITKFIVAG
+217 QNINKFIVTG

-241 DPDVDAVVP
+241 DPDVGAVVP
-250 FVMDMLDTKKS
+250 FAMDLLNTQKS

-278 PYYKQGVDQQIG
+278 PYYNQGIDRQIG
-290 TGEFESLMTLEDPLA
+290 TDKFARLMRLEDPLT

-329 YVPDNSHFYYDQ
+329 YVPDNSHFYYGL

-351 PDSSH
+351 PNSTH

-383 TEKVQNTGDGKKEL
+383 TENVQSRGDGKKEL
-397 AVSFSEKPS
+397 VVNFSEKP
-406 TVLQWTARNP
+406 VAILQWTARNP
-416 VARDFR
+416 AARDFR
-422 YACDVRY
+422 YACDIKY
-429 NPVPVSL
+429 NSVPVSL
-436 SGGGDALSIPLT
+436 ATGDNTLSISLT

-461 TFSDGYVATTQVYI
+461 TFTDGYVATTQVYI

-480 YPETAPPSAGAAC
+480 YPETAPPSIDASC
-493 QTLPGRGLTPTPAKQ
+493 QTLPGRGLSPTPVKQ

>member
-1 MSFYLPFKRI
+1 MKIRT
-11 SLVKNRVLYLAM
+11 LYMAM
-23 LFISPACLA
+23 LFISPAGLA
-32 LSAGEHNKD
+32 LSAGENNKNID
-41 TRLTHVISDYRMSL
+41 LTHVISDYRISL
-55 AALPLDYS
+55 TSLPLDYS
-63 LLEKIQLPGVMLQ
+63 LLEKKQRPGVMLQ
-76 RYNLNSQAWS
+76 RFNLNSQTWS

-92 PERWQNT
+92 PERWQNG

-106 SARENNALVVINNGS
+106 SAREKNALVVINNGS
-121 NNDGSGSP
+121 NNNGSGTP
-129 VAPTNFSEEELTRIA
+129 VAPTNFNEEELSRIA
-144 VATRT
+144 IATRT

-160 VLSYQGVTPPLAEDD
+160 VLSYQGVTTPLGEDN
-175 SVAYSWRL
+175 SVAYSWKL
-183 FIGDAQKYQ
+183 FIGDTHKYQ
-192 NASLHIPMA
+192 DASLHIPMA

-210 AKKELAQ
+210 AKKELTQ
-217 HNITKFIVAG
+217 QNINKFIVTG

-241 DPDVDAVVP
+241 DPDVGAVVP
-250 FVMDMLDTKKS
+250 FAMDLLNTQKS

-278 PYYKQGVDQQIG
+278 PYYNQGIDQQIG
-290 TGEFESLMTLEDPLA
+290 TDKFARLMKLEDPLT

-329 YVPDNSHFYYDQ
+329 YVPDNSHFYYGL

-351 PDSSH
+351 PNSTH

-383 TEKVQNTGDGKKEL
+383 TENVQSRGDGKKEL
-397 AVSFSEKPS
+397 VVNFSEKP
-406 TVLQWTARNP
+406 VAILQWTARNP
-416 VARDFR
+416 AARDFR
-422 YACDVRY
+422 YACDIKY
-429 NPVPVSL
+429 NSVPVSL
-436 SGGGDALSIPLT
+436 ATGDNTLSISLT

-461 TFSDGYVATTQVYI
+461 TFTDGYVATTQVYI

-480 YPETAPPSAGAAC
+480 YPETAPPSIDASC
-493 QTLPGRGLTPTPAKQ
+493 QTLPGRGLSPTPVKQ

>member
-1 MSFYLPFKRI
+1 MKMK
-11 SLVKNRVLYLAM
+11 SLYMAM
-23 LFISPACLA
+23 LFISPTCLA
-32 LSAGEHNKD
+32 LPTSEHHKNIK
-41 TRLTHVISDYRMSL
+41 LTHVISDYRLSL
-55 AALPLDYS
+55 ASLPLDYS
-63 LLEKIQLPGVMLQ
+63 PLETKQLPGVRLQ
-76 RYNLNSQAWS
+76 RYNLNSQTWS

-92 PERWQNT
+92 PQRWQNG

-106 SARENNALVVINNGS
+106 AAREKNALVVINNGS
-121 NNDGSGSP
+121 NSNSSGTP
-129 VAPTNFSEEELTRIA
+129 VAPTNFSEEELSRIA

-160 VLSYQGVTPPLAEDD
+160 ALNYQGVATPLAEDD
-175 SVAYSWRL
+175 SVAYSWKL
-183 FIGDAQKYQ
+183 FIKDTQQYQ

-217 HNITKFIVAG
+217 QNITKFIVTG

-241 DPDVDAVVP
+241 DPDVEAIVP
-250 FVMDMLDTKKS
+250 FVMDLLDTKKS
-261 LEHMYQSYGKN
+261 LTHMYQSYGKN

-278 PYYKQGVDQQIG
+278 PYYKQGIDQQIG
-290 TGEFESLMTLEDPLA
+290 TDEFASLMTLEDPIS
-305 YLNTDMGDRL
+305 YLNTDMDDRL
-315 KIDKYII
+315 KINKYII

-329 YVPDNSHFYYDQ
+329 YVPDNSHFYYDL

-351 PDSSH
+351 PNSTH

-374 QEKQKLPEI
+374 QEKQELPKI
-383 TEKVQNTGDGKKEL
+383 KEKVRRRWDGKKEL
-397 AVSFSEKPS
+397 AVSFSEKPAV
-406 TVLQWTARNP
+406 VLQWTARNP
-416 VARDFR
+416 AARDFR
-422 YACDVRY
+422 YACGIKY
-429 NPVPVSL
+429 HAFPVSL
-436 SGGGDALSIPLT
+436 TNGGGTLSVPLT

-461 TFSDGYVATTQVYI
+461 TFNDGYVATTQVYI

-493 QTLPGRGLTPTPAKQ
+493 QTLPGRGLNPPSVPQ

>member
-1 MSFYLPFKRI
+1 MKI
-11 SLVKNRVLYLAM
+11 RVLYMAM

-32 LSAGEHNKD
+32 LSSPGEKYKTTN
-41 TRLTHVISDYRMSL
+41 LTHVISDYRMSL

-63 LLEKIQLPGVMLQ
+63 PLENKQLPGVMLQ

-92 PERWQNT
+92 PERWQNG
-99 VDIYIPD
+99 VDIYVPD

-121 NNDGSGSP
+121 NNNGSGSP

-160 VLSYQGVTPPLAEDD
+160 VLSYQGVTTPLAEDD
-175 SVAYSWRL
+175 SVAYSWKL
-183 FIGDAQKYQ
+183 FIGDTQKYQ

-217 HNITKFIVAG
+217 HNINKFIVAG

-250 FVMDMLDTKKS
+250 FVMDLLDTKKS

-290 TGEFESLMTLEDPLA
+290 TDEFASLMTLEDPLT

-329 YVPDNSHFYYDQ
+329 YVPDNSHFYYGQ

-351 PDSSH
+351 PNSSH
-356 NGILSVAE
+356 NGILAVAE

-374 QEKQKLPEI
+374 QGQQNLPEI
-383 TEKVQNTGDGKKEL
+383 TEKVQNGENGGKEL
-397 AVSFSEKPS
+397 TVSFSEKPAA
-406 TVLQWTARNP
+406 VLQWTAKNP
-416 VARDFR
+416 AARDFR
-422 YACDVRY
+422 YACDVKY
-429 NPVPVSL
+429 SSAPVS
-436 SGGGDALSIPLT
+436 STGGGEKFSIPLI
-448 TPDSGWQATYIEA
+448 TPDSGWQATYVEA

-475 TPDEK
+475 TPDGK
-480 YPETAPPSAGAAC
+480 YPETAPPSTGAAC
-493 QTLPGRGLTPTPAKQ
+493 QTLPGRGLLPAPMKQ

>member
-1 MSFYLPFKRI
+1 MKIRT
-11 SLVKNRVLYLAM
+11 LYMAM
-23 LFISPACLA
+23 LFISPAGLA
-32 LSAGEHNKD
+32 LSAGENNKNID
-41 TRLTHVISDYRMSL
+41 LTHVISDYRISL
-55 AALPLDYS
+55 TSLPLDYS
-63 LLEKIQLPGVMLQ
+63 LLEKKQRPGVMLQ
-76 RYNLNSQAWS
+76 RFNLNSQTWS

-92 PERWQNT
+92 PERWQNG

-106 SARENNALVVINNGS
+106 SAREKNALVVINNGS
-121 NNDGSGSP
+121 NNNGSGTP
-129 VAPTNFSEEELTRIA
+129 VAPTNFNEEELSRIA
-144 VATRT
+144 IATRT

-160 VLSYQGVTPPLAEDD
+160 VLSYQGVTTPLGEDN
-175 SVAYSWRL
+175 SVAYSWKL
-183 FIGDAQKYQ
+183 FIGDTHKYQ
-192 NASLHIPMA
+192 DASLHIPMA

-210 AKKELAQ
+210 AKKELTQ
-217 HNITKFIVAG
+217 QNINKFIVTG

-241 DPDVDAVVP
+241 DPDVGAVVP
-250 FVMDMLDTKKS
+250 FAMDLLNTQKS

-278 PYYKQGVDQQIG
+278 PYYNQGIDQQVG
-290 TGEFESLMTLEDPLA
+290 TDKFARLMRLEDPLT

-329 YVPDNSHFYYDQ
+329 YVPDNSHFYYGL

-351 PDSSH
+351 PNSTH

-383 TEKVQNTGDGKKEL
+383 TENVQSRGDGKKEL
-397 AVSFSEKPS
+397 VVNFSEKP
-406 TVLQWTARNP
+406 VAILQWTARNP
-416 VARDFR
+416 AARDFR
-422 YACDVRY
+422 YACDIKY
-429 NPVPVSL
+429 NSVPVSL
-436 SGGGDALSIPLT
+436 ATGDNTLSISLT

-461 TFSDGYVATTQVYI
+461 TFTDGYVATTQVYI

-480 YPETAPPSAGAAC
+480 YPETAPPSIDASC
-493 QTLPGRGLTPTPAKQ
+493 QTLPGRGLSPIPVKQ

>member
-1 MSFYLPFKRI
+1 MKIRT
-11 SLVKNRVLYLAM
+11 LYMAM
-23 LFISPACLA
+23 LFISPAGLA
-32 LSAGEHNKD
+32 LSAGENNKNID
-41 TRLTHVISDYRMSL
+41 LTHVISDYRISL
-55 AALPLDYS
+55 TSLPLDYS
-63 LLEKIQLPGVMLQ
+63 LLEKKQRPGVMLQ
-76 RYNLNSQAWS
+76 RFNLNSQTWS

-92 PERWQNT
+92 PERWQNG

-106 SARENNALVVINNGS
+106 SAREKNALVVINNGS
-121 NNDGSGSP
+121 NNNGSGTP
-129 VAPTNFSEEELTRIA
+129 VAPTNFNEEELSRIA
-144 VATRT
+144 IATRT

-160 VLSYQGVTPPLAEDD
+160 VLSYQGVTTPLGEDN
-175 SVAYSWRL
+175 SVAYSWKL
-183 FIGDAQKYQ
+183 FIGDTHKYQ
-192 NASLHIPMA
+192 DASLHIPMA

-210 AKKELAQ
+210 AKKELTQ
-217 HNITKFIVAG
+217 QNINKFIVTG

-241 DPDVDAVVP
+241 DPDVGAVVP
-250 FVMDMLDTKKS
+250 FAMDLLNTQKS

-278 PYYKQGVDQQIG
+278 PYYNQGIDQQIG
-290 TGEFESLMTLEDPLA
+290 TDKFARLMRLEDPLT
-305 YLNTDMGDRL
+305 YLNTDMSDRL

-329 YVPDNSHFYYDQ
+329 YVPDNSHFYYGL

-351 PDSSH
+351 PNSTH
-356 NGILSVAE
+356 NGILSAAE

-383 TEKVQNTGDGKKEL
+383 TENVQSRGDGKKEL
-397 AVSFSEKPS
+397 VVNFSEKP
-406 TVLQWTARNP
+406 VAILQWTARNP
-416 VARDFR
+416 AARDFR
-422 YACDVRY
+422 YACDIKY
-429 NPVPVSL
+429 NSVPVSL
-436 SGGGDALSIPLT
+436 ATGDNTLSISLT

-461 TFSDGYVATTQVYI
+461 TFTDGYVATTQVYI

-480 YPETAPPSAGAAC
+480 YPETAPPSIDASC
-493 QTLPGRGLTPTPAKQ
+493 QTLPGRGLSPTPVKQ

>member
-1 MSFYLPFKRI
+1 MKIRT
-11 SLVKNRVLYLAM
+11 LYMAM
-23 LFISPACLA
+23 LFISPAGLA
-32 LSAGEHNKD
+32 LSAGENNKNID
-41 TRLTHVISDYRMSL
+41 LTHVISDYRISL
-55 AALPLDYS
+55 TSLPLDYS
-63 LLEKIQLPGVMLQ
+63 LLEKKQRPGVMLQ
-76 RYNLNSQAWS
+76 RFNLNSQTWS

-92 PERWQNT
+92 PERWQNG

-106 SARENNALVVINNGS
+106 SAREKNALVVINNGS
-121 NNDGSGSP
+121 NNNGSGTP
-129 VAPTNFSEEELTRIA
+129 VAPTNFNEEELSRIA
-144 VATRT
+144 IATRT

-160 VLSYQGVTPPLAEDD
+160 VLSYQGVTTPLGEDN
-175 SVAYSWRL
+175 SVAYSWKL
-183 FIGDAQKYQ
+183 FIGDTHKYQ
-192 NASLHIPMA
+192 DASLHIPMA

-210 AKKELAQ
+210 AKKELTQ
-217 HNITKFIVAG
+217 QNINKFIVTG

-241 DPDVDAVVP
+241 DPDVGAVVP
-250 FVMDMLDTKKS
+250 FAMDLLNTQKS

-278 PYYKQGVDQQIG
+278 PYYNQGIDQQVG
-290 TGEFESLMTLEDPLA
+290 TDKFARLMRLENPLT

-329 YVPDNSHFYYDQ
+329 YVPDNSHFYYGL

-351 PDSSH
+351 PNSTH

-383 TEKVQNTGDGKKEL
+383 TENVQSRGDGKKEL
-397 AVSFSEKPS
+397 VVNFSEKP
-406 TVLQWTARNP
+406 VAILQWTARNP
-416 VARDFR
+416 AARDFR
-422 YACDVRY
+422 YACDIKY
-429 NPVPVSL
+429 NSVPVSL
-436 SGGGDALSIPLT
+436 ATGDNTLSISLT

-461 TFSDGYVATTQVYI
+461 TFTDGYVATTQVYI

-480 YPETAPPSAGAAC
+480 YPETAPPSIDASC
-493 QTLPGRGLTPTPAKQ
+493 QTLPGRGLSPTPVKQ

>member
-1 MSFYLPFKRI
+1 MKIRT
-11 SLVKNRVLYLAM
+11 LYMAM
-23 LFISPACLA
+23 LFISPAGLA
-32 LSAGEHNKD
+32 LSAGENNKNID
-41 TRLTHVISDYRMSL
+41 LTHVISDYRISL
-55 AALPLDYS
+55 TSLPLDYS
-63 LLEKIQLPGVMLQ
+63 LLEKKQRPGVMLQ
-76 RYNLNSQAWS
+76 RFNLNSQTWS

-92 PERWQNT
+92 PERWQNG

-106 SARENNALVVINNGS
+106 SAREKNALVVINNGS
-121 NNDGSGSP
+121 NNNGSGTP
-129 VAPTNFSEEELTRIA
+129 VAPTNFNEEELSRIA
-144 VATRT
+144 IATRT

-160 VLSYQGVTPPLAEDD
+160 VLSYQGVTTPLGEDN
-175 SVAYSWRL
+175 SVAYSWKL
-183 FIGDAQKYQ
+183 FIGDTHKYQ
-192 NASLHIPMA
+192 DASLHIPMA

-210 AKKELAQ
+210 AKKELTQ
-217 HNITKFIVAG
+217 QNINKFIVTG

-241 DPDVDAVVP
+241 DPDVGAVVP
-250 FVMDMLDTKKS
+250 FAMDLLNTQKS

-278 PYYKQGVDQQIG
+278 PYYNQGIDQQVG
-290 TGEFESLMTLEDPLA
+290 TDKFARLMRLEDPLT

-329 YVPDNSHFYYDQ
+329 YVPDNSHFYYGL

-351 PDSSH
+351 PNSTH

-383 TEKVQNTGDGKKEL
+383 TENVQSRGDGKKEL
-397 AVSFSEKPS
+397 VVNFSEKP
-406 TVLQWTARNP
+406 VAILQWTARNP
-416 VARDFR
+416 
-422 YACDVRY
+422 
-429 NPVPVSL
+429 
-436 SGGGDALSIPLT
+436 
-448 TPDSGWQATYIEA
+448 
-461 TFSDGYVATTQVYI
+461 
-475 TPDEK
+475 
-480 YPETAPPSAGAAC
+480 AA
-493 QTLPGRGLTPTPAKQ
+493 

>member
-1 MSFYLPFKRI
+1 MKIRT
-11 SLVKNRVLYLAM
+11 LYMAM
-23 LFISPACLA
+23 LFISPASLA
-32 LSAGEHNKD
+32 LSAGENNKNID
-41 TRLTHVISDYRMSL
+41 LTHVISDYRISL
-55 AALPLDYS
+55 TSLPLDYS
-63 LLEKIQLPGVMLQ
+63 LLEKKQRPGVMLQ
-76 RYNLNSQAWS
+76 RFNLNSQTWS

-92 PERWQNT
+92 PERWQNG

-106 SARENNALVVINNGS
+106 SAREKNALVVINNGS
-121 NNDGSGSP
+121 NNNGSGTP
-129 VAPTNFSEEELTRIA
+129 VAPTNFNEEELSRIA
-144 VATRT
+144 IATRT

-160 VLSYQGVTPPLAEDD
+160 VLSYQGVTTPLGEDN
-175 SVAYSWRL
+175 SVAYSWKL
-183 FIGDAQKYQ
+183 FIGDTHKYQ
-192 NASLHIPMA
+192 DASLHIPMA

-210 AKKELAQ
+210 AKKELTQ
-217 HNITKFIVAG
+217 QNINKFIVTG

-241 DPDVDAVVP
+241 DPDVGAVVP
-250 FVMDMLDTKKS
+250 FAMDLLNTQKS

-278 PYYKQGVDQQIG
+278 PYYNQGIDQQIG
-290 TGEFESLMTLEDPLA
+290 TDKFARLMRLEDPLT

-329 YVPDNSHFYYDQ
+329 YVPDNSHFYYGL

-351 PDSSH
+351 PNSTH

-383 TEKVQNTGDGKKEL
+383 TENVQSRGDGKKEL
-397 AVSFSEKPS
+397 VVNFSEKP
-406 TVLQWTARNP
+406 VAILQWTAKNP
-416 VARDFR
+416 AARDFR
-422 YACDVRY
+422 YACDIKY
-429 NPVPVSL
+429 NSVPVSL
-436 SGGGDALSIPLT
+436 ATGDNTLSISLT

-461 TFSDGYVATTQVYI
+461 TFTDGYVATTQVYI

-480 YPETAPPSAGAAC
+480 YPETAPPSIDASC
-493 QTLPGRGLTPTPAKQ
+493 QTLPGRGLSPTPVKQ

>member
-1 MSFYLPFKRI
+1 MKIRT
-11 SLVKNRVLYLAM
+11 LYMAM
-23 LFISPACLA
+23 LFISPAGLA
-32 LSAGEHNKD
+32 LSAGENNKNID
-41 TRLTHVISDYRMSL
+41 LTHVISDYRISL
-55 AALPLDYS
+55 TSLPLDYS
-63 LLEKIQLPGVMLQ
+63 LLEKKQRPGVMLQ
-76 RYNLNSQAWS
+76 RFNLNSQTWS

-92 PERWQNT
+92 PERWQNG

-106 SARENNALVVINNGS
+106 SAREKNALVVINNGS
-121 NNDGSGSP
+121 NNNGSGTP
-129 VAPTNFSEEELTRIA
+129 VAPTNFNEEELSRIA
-144 VATRT
+144 IATRT

-160 VLSYQGVTPPLAEDD
+160 VLSYQGVTTPLGEDN
-175 SVAYSWRL
+175 SVAYSWKL
-183 FIGDAQKYQ
+183 FIGDTHKYQ
-192 NASLHIPMA
+192 DASLHIPMA

-210 AKKELAQ
+210 AKKELTQ
-217 HNITKFIVAG
+217 QNINKFIVTG

-241 DPDVDAVVP
+241 DPDVGAVVP
-250 FVMDMLDTKKS
+250 FAMDLLNTQKS

-278 PYYKQGVDQQIG
+278 PYYNQGIDQQVG
-290 TGEFESLMTLEDPLA
+290 TDKFARLMRLEDPLT

-329 YVPDNSHFYYDQ
+329 YVPDNSHFYYGL

-351 PDSSH
+351 PNSTH

-383 TEKVQNTGDGKKEL
+383 TENVQSRGDGKKEL
-397 AVSFSEKPS
+397 VVNFSEKP
-406 TVLQWTARNP
+406 VAILQWTARNP
-416 VARDFR
+416 AARDFR
-422 YACDVRY
+422 YACDIKY
-429 NPVPVSL
+429 NSVPVSL
-436 SGGGDALSIPLT
+436 ATGDNTLSISLT

-461 TFSDGYVATTQVYI
+461 T
-475 TPDEK
+475 
-480 YPETAPPSAGAAC
+480 
-493 QTLPGRGLTPTPAKQ
+493 

>member
-1 MSFYLPFKRI
+1 MKVRT
-11 SLVKNRVLYLAM
+11 LYLAM

-32 LSAGEHNKD
+32 LSPGDKYKN
-41 TRLTHVISDYRMSL
+41 TNLTHVIADYRISL
-55 AALPLDYS
+55 ASLPLDYS
-63 LLEKIQLPGVMLQ
+63 LLEKKQLPGVMLQ
-76 RYNLNSQAWS
+76 RYNLNSQVWS

-92 PERWQNT
+92 PEGWQNG

-106 SARENNALVVINNGS
+106 SARDKNALVVINNGS
-121 NNDGSGSP
+121 NNNGSGSP
-129 VAPTNFSEEELTRIA
+129 VAPTNFSEEELSRIA

-160 VLSYQGVTPPLAEDD
+160 VLRYQGVTSPLAEDD
-175 SVAYSWRL
+175 SVAYSWKL
-183 FIGDAQKYQ
+183 FTGDTQKYQ
-192 NASLHIPMA
+192 DASLHIPMA

-210 AKKELAQ
+210 AKKELTQ
-217 HNITKFIVAG
+217 HNITKFIVTG

-250 FVMDMLDTKKS
+250 FVMDLLDTKKS
-261 LEHMYQSYGKN
+261 LEHMYQSYGEN

-278 PYYKQGVDQQIG
+278 PYYKQGIDQQIG
-290 TGEFESLMTLEDPLA
+290 TDEFASLMTLEDPLA
-305 YLNTDMGDRL
+305 YLKTDLGDRL

-329 YVPDNSHFYYDQ
+329 YVPDNSHFYYDL

-351 PDSSH
+351 PNSTH

-374 QEKQKLPEI
+374 QAKQKLPEM
-383 TEKVQNTGDGKKEL
+383 TEKVQGSGNKGKTL
-397 AVSFSEKPS
+397 TVSFSEKPA
-406 TVLQWTARNP
+406 TVLQWTAKNP

-422 YACDVRY
+422 YACDVKY
-429 NPVPVSL
+429 SSTPVRL
-436 SGGGDALSIPLT
+436 SGDDRLSIPLT
-448 TPDSGWQATYIEA
+448 TPASGWQATYVEA

-475 TPDEK
+475 TPDGK
-480 YPETAPPSAGAAC
+480 YPQTAPPSKGAAC
-493 QTLPGRGLTPTPAKQ
+493 QTLPGRGFNPAPVKQ